1 MNRKMH
7 KKENPQYRALGRVL
21 AIGIAG
27 ALVLVFA
34 AGCDKKERPAAQ
46 TGPLTFTYGRPAQVT
61 SLDLHTEITS
71 NNAFAIDKIFEP
83 LVSFNSQGEIYDLL
97 AASHSVSADGLIYT
111 FTLRD
116 GLRFSN
122 GSPVT
127 AEDAVFSLRRHLD
140 VGGPL
145 EISADVASLEVRDD
159 KTLVITLNQVY
170 SPFIAELSNF
180 ANGIIPK
187 DFGGLSEEQFFQ
199 RPIGTGP
206 FAVQSWDPA
215 GDLVFVKNE
224 FYWQAGKPYI
234 DKLVY
239 TVIEDDTQAINQLK
253 TGQVD
258 SIEVVSSA
266 NAEELRKDPNI
277 TLFENGSWVIEQLFF
292 NTLDEHFSDVRVRRA
307 LALAID
313 REGLTGAVTFGFAQ
327 TAKSLLPPT
336 IPYNSYDT
344 IKTLDFN
351 IEAAKA
357 ELARSS
363 FPQGFKTT
371 LLIGAGDNARSQEAQ
386 IIQEAGAK
394 IGIDITIE
402 SVDVATFRAR
412 FFAYDFSMM
421 INSGQADSPEA
432 NSILA
437 FQTDPNGFSK
447 CYWTHYSN
455 DEVTR
460 LLWAGQQQADGP
472 GRAETYANLQQI
484 LADEVPYIPL
494 YYPAIL
500 KAASKKVQGLVLLP
514 TDSVRFEDV
523 RFSGN

>member
-1 MNRKMH
+1 MMNVQNE
-7 KKENPQYRALGRVL
+7 KKISRSL
-21 AIGIAG
+21 AV
-27 ALVLVFA
+27 ALVALALVMTFA
-34 AGCDKKERPAAQ
+34 GGCTKEETPAAQ
-46 TGPLTFTYGRPAQVT
+46 VTFVYGRPASAT
-61 SLDLHTEITS
+61 SLDLHNEITS
-71 NNAFAIDKIFEP
+71 NNAFAIDKIFDS

-97 AASHSVSADGLIYT
+97 AESHSVSADGLVYT
-111 FTLRD
+111 FTLRE

-127 AEDAVFSLRRHLD
+127 TGDVVFSLQRHLD

-145 EISADVASLEVRDD
+145 AISADVASLEARDE

-180 ANGIIPK
+180 SNGIIPK

-206 FAVQSWDPA
+206 FVVQSWDPA
-215 GDLVFVKNE
+215 GDLVFVRNPY
-224 FYWQAGKPYI
+224 YWQPGKPYI

-258 SIEVVSSA
+258 GIEVVTAA
-266 NAEELRKDPNI
+266 NAEELRRDPAI
-277 TLFENGSWVIEQLFF
+277 GLFENGSWVIEQLFF
-292 NTLDEHFSDVRVRRA
+292 NTLDEHFADVRVRRA

-313 REGLTGAVTFGFAQ
+313 REGLTQAVTFGFAQ
-327 TAKSLLPPT
+327 TAKSLLPTT

-344 IKTLDFN
+344 IKTLDLN
-351 IEAAKA
+351 IDAAKA

-363 FPQGFKTT
+363 YPRGFKTT
-371 LLIGAGDNARSQEAQ
+371 LLIKAGDNAQTQEAQ
-386 IIQEAGAK
+386 VVQEAGAK
-394 IGIDITIE
+394 IGIDIEIE
-402 SVDVATFRAR
+402 SLEVAAFRAR

-421 INSGQADSPEA
+421 INSGQADAPEA

-437 FQTDPNGFSK
+437 FQTDPEGFSR

-455 DEVTR
+455 NEVTE
-460 LLWAGQQQADGP
+460 LLHTGQRQADGP
-472 GRAETYANLQQI
+472 GRAETYAKLQQI
-484 LADEVPYIPL
+484 LAEEVPYIPL

-500 KAASKKVQGLVLLP
+500 KAADRKVQGLVLLP